1 MKEDIK
7 YIETDQRDLDSIG
20 FLWEKLN
27 EHHRIRSPYH
37 AGHFAHMTWDVR
49 KKELTDKS
57 RNGFMRI
64 DLARDVNSDKLV
76 GYCVSTISEEK
87 QGEIDSIFIEKDY
100 RRSGIGDTF
109 MEKSLKWMDGL
120 LVTKRI
126 IGVAIGN
133 EEVFSYYARYNYY
146 PRVTIL
152 SQLDTKE

>member
-7 YIETDQRDLDSIG
+7 YIETDQRDLASIG

-49 KKELTDKS
+49 KKELLTKTQK
-57 RNGFMRI
+57 GLLRI
-64 DLARDVNSDKLV
+64 DIAKDTKTGKLV
-76 GYCVSTISEEK
+76 GYCISSMTANK
-87 QGEIDSIFIEKDY
+87 QAEIESIFVESDY
-100 RRSGIGDTF
+100 RRSGVGDTF

-133 EEVFSYYARYNYY
+133 EEVFSFYARYNFY

-152 SQLDTKE
+152 SQLDTKK